1 VLPAIVVFFLIMR
14 VSESPLWL
22 EQQRQRAGRAVK
34 LSLTRLFDPDLRWV
48 TIPTSLLMGAFV
60 WMYQSTTIWYPTL
73 LANGS
78 SSHCVSVVIER
89 RRRDRID
96 RVCARCRRSRDSPR

>member
-1 VLPAIVVFFLIMR
+1 MLTAIVVFFLIMR

-73 LANGS
+73 LANLKQQPLRF
-78 SSHCVSVVIER
+78 C
-89 RRRDRID
+89 
-96 RVCARCRRSRDSPR
+96 CY